1 LQAVFKSTYTGN
13 IVFNQYHSKKKL
25 TKDLRPDL
33 MLCII
38 QHFYLNGVRMGNE
51 EFEEMVTKIAKFFC
65 ENKNLYYV
73 PPPPQKNSP
82 SRGKLSDKYRNYLKK
97 IRSIRPINDTLEDGI
112 IVKNAGKF
120 EVNLKDKQY
129 FS

>member
-1 LQAVFKSTYTGN
+1 VLYTNTIIPEEVTASSSIDTISTSDTSSSEAASVG
-13 IVFNQYHSKKKL
+13 
-25 TKDLRPDL
+25 KD
-33 MLCII
+33 
-38 QHFYLNGVRMGNE
+38 
-51 EFEEMVTKIAKFFC
+51 FEKA
-65 ENKNLYYV
+65 NLYYV